1 MVSIFLGPA
10 CREVKSLQKMII
22 EGMNISRLNFSHG
35 TYEVSHIPLGISLRK
50 KKDLGQHTRFWCLPP
65 MPNTSMQSELPG
77 SILPNSMVS
86 DHGCTSRIYIYNVTL
101 TLYNMMLTSQKPC

>member
-35 TYEVSHIPLGISLRK
+35 TYEVSHIPLGIS
-50 KKDLGQHTRFWCLPP
+50 
-65 MPNTSMQSELPG
+65 
-77 SILPNSMVS
+77 
-86 DHGCTSRIYIYNVTL
+86 
-101 TLYNMMLTSQKPC
+101 